1 MAGRNHMPRRPD
13 NYRSFRHGPRP
24 VLSQRSGPLHIH
36 PAILEEE
43 LEMQYRE
50 MQQIISENRLVVDDN
65 THLQRELATAK
76 DDIHQL
82 EQVIPRL
89 QAEKEVHARELI
101 ERGLKLEAELRAS
114 VPLNEEVVQL
124 RTEVQHLTS
133 LRQELTSQVKG
144 FTQDV
149 THLETENKQ
158 LTTMRSDIEALHEDL
173 VEARFEI
180 GPLFRLNS
188 LVEFFLLS
196 VFSWLGCKH
205 CTSIMGCCVVK
216 FYEIMKL
223 ICHLIGELLSMK
235 EKPTRNN
242 LNRSKQW
249 RKTLLAWLV
258 RLRSYVQRS

>member
-173 VEARFEI
+173 VEARRAFEYERKANEEQFEQKQAMEKNLVSMAREI
-180 GPLFRLNS
+180 EKLRAEKLNAERRDRGGGS
-188 LVEFFLLS
+188 YMLNGSPEMRYGGVT
-196 VFSWLGCKH
+196 LGDGSGGRWTPYDKH
-205 CTSIMGCCVVK
+205 
-216 FYEIMKL
+216 
-223 ICHLIGELLSMK
+223 
-235 EKPTRNN
+235 
-242 LNRSKQW
+242 
-249 RKTLLAWLV
+249 V
-258 RLRSYVQRS
+258 RHGR